1 MPPQLSLPSI
11 LLDLIGILDTC
22 VCPMLTVRVTIIPL
36 ATTIVTEYPVPI
48 ILALLGKKLLALG
61 I

>member
-11 LLDLIGILDTC
+11 LLDLIGIFD
-22 VCPMLTVRVTIIPL
+22 PL
-36 ATTIVTEYPVPI
+36 NPIPI